1 METNIREQVID
12 TIEKVRPYIQGDGGD
27 IEFVDIDEDGVVTVR
42 VLGACIGCYAID
54 STINDGVEAILLDE
68 VPGVT
73 KVILATD

>member
-73 KVILATD
+73 KVVLATD

>member
-12 TIEKVRPYIQGDGGD
+12 TIEKVRPYIQSDGGD

-42 VLGACIGCYAID
+42 VLGACIDCYAID

>member
-1 METNIREQVID
+1 METSIREQVID

-73 KVILATD
+73 KVVLATD